1 MIYSWIEKIFH
12 VIADGL
18 IAALPQTLP
27 SKEKLEECRLVSHR
41 GEHDNRQILENT
53 LAAFDRVSD
62 RGVWG
67 IELDVRWTK
76 DLQPIV
82 FHDADF
88 QRLFGSA
95 SLVNSMTMAEIRS
108 EYPMIPSFEEVIFRY
123 GKKLHLMI
131 EIKKEVYPDPAC
143 QSQVMSNLLTRLEP
157 QKDFHILSMNPGMFK
172 FMHFVP
178 PQTFLAIART
188 NVRPLSEI
196 AIRENYGGIA
206 GHYIFVTDRV
216 KIRHQGIGQKVGT
229 GYANSR
235 NCLFREINRGIDW
248 IFSNEA
254 LDMHSIISTNI

>member
-172 FMHFVP
+172 FMNFVP
-178 PQTFLAIART
+178 PQTFLPIART

-206 GHYIFVTDRV
+206 GHYVFVTDRV

-254 LDMHSIISTNI
+254 LDMYSIISTNI